1 MRGGLSLS
9 IGSQLTAQT
18 VALVTPAEHVK
29 SDSRWDLIQRILL
42 TGPFQKSVNL
52 YALLNYLAEHAIID
66 HAESLT
72 ERQIGIAV
80 FGKPAGY
87 SPAEDSAVRVHVRQL
102 RLRLHEYF
110 ACDGKSESLI
120 VDIPKGSYVLEF
132 HDLRTEPGPIF
143 APFSAQPRP
152 SAAPQPRRMRNTAVW
167 VACAALSACALVCAF
182 GWYHAA
188 RTETNSALAW
198 PLNAILQPG
207 SQTTIV
213 ISDGNTSTL
222 RFLDQK
228 EITLDEY
235 LQPGFRRSLIP
246 QNTDVHV
253 STVLNYIADSQLTSF
268 ADLAVTSTLLKLAGT
283 HANQLV
289 LCSARDLDRRDLEHG
304 NYVFVGSPM
313 SNPWVS
319 LFSDRLNFEV
329 VEDGVGGKMYFR
341 NRKPLPGEQATY
353 EGLPRTGS
361 AGEDYATL
369 ALLPSSI
376 GPGNVLIFQGLRQ
389 EGTEAL
395 AVLLADAKDRAQLE
409 HALGINDRSKS
420 SPYFEVLVR
429 VQAVAGAPVSTR
441 VVALRNF
448 SR

>member
-1 MRGGLSLS
+1 MGLHPLPSHAVPPAAPREDIKSDPRWHLVER
-9 IGSQLTAQT
+9 I
-18 VALVTPAEHVK
+18 LVT
-29 SDSRWDLIQRILL
+29 L
-42 TGPFQKSVNL
+42 PFQKSTNL
-52 YALLNYLAEHAIID
+52 HGLLEYLAEHSIRGRAD
-66 HAESLT
+66 ALT

-110 ACDGKSESLI
+110 ACDGRSETLV

-132 HDLRTEPGPIF
+132 HEPQLG
-143 APFSAQPRP
+143 PRP
-152 SAAPQPRRMRNTAVW
+152 VYEPVPAVPAPLLPQKRSRVKNAVLW
-167 VACAALSACALVCAF
+167 IACAAALICAF
-182 GWYHAA
+182 GWY
-188 RTETNSALAW
+188 RSAKLSPGASLAW
-198 PLNAILQPG
+198 PLNAILPPG
-207 SQTTIV
+207 SQTKIV
-213 ISDGNTSTL
+213 LSDGNTSTL

-228 EITLDEY
+228 EITLDDY
-235 LQPGFRRSLIP
+235 LQPGLRKSLIP
-246 QNTDVHV
+246 QHLDPNV

-268 ADLAVTSTLLKLAGT
+268 ADLAVTSTLLKLAGPR
-283 HANQLV
+283 ANQLV

-319 LFSDRLNFEV
+319 LFADRLNFEV
-329 VEDGVGGKMYFR
+329 TEDGVGGRMYFR
-341 NRKPLPGEQATY
+341 NKKPLSGEQNSY
-353 EGLPRTGS
+353 EGLTRTGS

-395 AVLLADAKDRAQLE
+395 AVLLADAGDRAQLE
-409 HALGINDRSKS
+409 RALGVGDNSRT
-420 SPYFEVLVR
+420 SPYFEALVR
-429 VQAVAGAPVSTR
+429 VQAVAGAPVSINI
-441 VVALRNF
+441 VAIRNL